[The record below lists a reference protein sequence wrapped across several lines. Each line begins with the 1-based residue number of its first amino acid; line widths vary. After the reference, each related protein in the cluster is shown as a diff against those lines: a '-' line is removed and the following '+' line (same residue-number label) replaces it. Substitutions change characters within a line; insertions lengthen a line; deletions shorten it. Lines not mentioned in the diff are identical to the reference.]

1 MVGGVGNGAAKEDG
15 CWNLNLGAAAIG
27 REDHVV
33 LKKKR
38 DDHEVLGK
46 KGGKHAALAE

>member
-1 MVGGVGNGAAKEDG
+1 MFIANKFCYSE
-15 CWNLNLGAAAIG
+15 I

-33 LKKKR
+33 LKEKR

-46 KGGKHAALAE
+46 KGEKHAALAE